1 MTTQMR
7 ELILQCQRRR
17 KINSQVVTVHMED
30 PNCDEEFEE
39 LEETDESPE
48 MPSGH
53 EVFLRH
59 SVKIFKVKDGI
70 FEVVNK
76 DRTKSIWVIGGILLR
91 MSCHRIW

>member
-1 MTTQMR
+1 MR

-17 KINSQVVTVHMED
+17 KSNSQVVTVHMED

-39 LEETDESPE
+39 LEETDESHE

-53 EVFLRH
+53 ELFLRH

-70 FEVVNK
+70 FEVINK
-76 DRTKSIWVIGGILLR
+76 DRRKTIWGIGFILLR